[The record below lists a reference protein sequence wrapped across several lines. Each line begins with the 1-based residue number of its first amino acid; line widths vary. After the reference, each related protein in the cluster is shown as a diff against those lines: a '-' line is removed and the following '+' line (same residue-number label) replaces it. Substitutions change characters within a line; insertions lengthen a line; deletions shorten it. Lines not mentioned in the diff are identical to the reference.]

1 LENKMEISNNSK
13 PKFWVSQAIS
23 LPSLLVYLTIC
34 LTLLISPLAFAQED
48 ETEEVIEAVTIIGSS
63 EDQKKLAGS
72 GQIISNA
79 DLLKA
84 MDTDIQKILTAVPG
98 VYMRTEEGYGLRPN
112 ISIRGT
118 AIERSAK
125 VAIMEDGVLVAP
137 SPYTS
142 SSAYYF
148 PTTGRIHSVEVLK
161 GPAAVSQGPQTIG
174 GAINLISTP
183 IPNAPSG
190 KFVQELGENG
200 MMRTHAYYGGTSG
213 NFGGLIEVHE
223 HESDGFDSIANVGG
237 DTGFDKSDLMVK
249 ARYKNGNHSLTLKMV
264 DLDETSNQSY
274 VGLSQASFIANPRQ
288 RYGATAYDKMMN
300 DGDQTSLT
308 YVGDFDSFNVTFT
321 SWQNDYY
328 RDWFKVSD
336 FNNKKEHG
344 EQDDINELISDAN
357 NGSANAQAILNG
369 QLPVQIEYK
378 HNNRY
383 YTNEGYQFTINT
395 SLGIH
400 DLTLGYRDME
410 DSESRVQAHE
420 YADQAADGSLSAL
433 YGYVGLNNSN
443 NRLRESSAT
452 SYYLQDTMDFGRL
465 DVTLGY
471 RSEDYDQR
479 HRRWSDPAGPNL
491 TLVRTGEADNR
502 DTFTENDHTTQSFG
516 ATYEVNEN
524 LTLVAGFHEGMTPMF
539 GADPEEADNTELGI
553 RYSGDA
559 GDVEI
564 FYFSSEYSNL
574 AAECTLVS
582 GAACNPDESAVF
594 SGGSADVEGLEFNG
608 SWVLGGDNGISYPIA
623 LAYTSTDATF
633 NNSSESDYFGVVAA
647 GDDLPYIP
655 SSSMSLVVGFITDSG
670 LSGNVRLIDVGSS
683 CSIAACGT
691 YNKIHAHTILDL
703 NLRKAL
709 NEAMDVYVVLENA
722 TDDEDIISRAPS
734 DGARSQKPRTLK
746 VGFSYKF

>member
-1 LENKMEISNNSK
+1 MENWPNTHTKIN
-13 PKFWVSQAIS
+13 
-23 LPSLLVYLTIC
+23 LLIMGLLTI
-34 LTLLISPLAFAQED
+34 LFFAPAFAD
-48 ETEEVIEAVTIIGSS
+48 ENTEEIVESVTIIGSK

-72 GQIISNA
+72 GQIISNKN
-79 DLLKA
+79 LLKA

-183 IPNAPSG
+183 IPNTPSG

-200 MMRTHAYYGGTSG
+200 MMRTHAYYGVTSG
-213 NFGGLIEVHE
+213 NFGALVEMHE

-249 ARYKNGNHSLTLKMV
+249 ARYETENHSLTFKMV

-274 VGLSQASFIANPRQ
+274 VGLSQASFNANPRV

-300 DGDQTSLT
+300 DGEQTSLT
-308 YVGDFDSFNVTFT
+308 YVGDFENFNVTFT

-336 FNNKKEHG
+336 FNNKKAHG

-357 NGSANAQAILNG
+357 NGSANAQAILDG
-369 QLPVQIEYK
+369 KLPVQIEYK

-383 YTNEGYQFTINT
+383 YTNEGYQFSINT

-420 YADQAADGSLSAL
+420 YADQAADGSLSPL
-433 YGYVGLNNSN
+433 YGYIGLNNSN

-465 DVTLGY
+465 DITVGY

-479 HRRWSDPAGPNL
+479 HRRWSDRAGPNL
-491 TLVRTGEADNR
+491 TMVRTGPADNR
-502 DTFTENDHTTQSFG
+502 DTFATNDHTTQSFG
-516 ATYEVNEN
+516 ATYEVSEN

-553 RYSGDA
+553 RYKDGA
-559 GDVEI
+559 GEVEI

-582 GAACNPDESAVF
+582 GAACNADESAVF
-594 SGGSADVEGLEFNG
+594 SGGSADVEGIEFNG
-608 SWVLGGDNGISYPIA
+608 SWIFDGDGISYPVAI
-623 LAYTSTDATF
+623 AYTSTDATF

-655 SSSMSLVVGFITDSG
+655 SSSMALVAGFITDKG
-670 LSGNVRLIDVGSS
+670 LSGNMRLIDVGGS

-691 YNKIHAHTILDL
+691 YNKIHAHTIIDLD
-703 NLRKAL
+703 LRKAL
-709 NEAMDVYVVLENA
+709 NDAMDLYVIVENV
-722 TDDEDIISRAPS
+722 TDDADIISRAPS
-734 DGARSQKPRTLK
+734 EGARSQKPRTIK

>member
-1 LENKMEISNNSK
+1 MG
-13 PKFWVSQAIS
+13 
-23 LPSLLVYLTIC
+23 LLSILFFV
-34 LTLLISPLAFAQED
+34 PAFAAD
-48 ETEEVIEAVTIIGSS
+48 DVETIESVTIIGSA
-63 EDQKKLAGS
+63 EDLRKLPGS
-72 GQIISNA
+72 GQIVPNE

-118 AIERSAK
+118 AIERSGK
-125 VAIMEDGVLVAP
+125 VTIMEDGVLVAP

-213 NFGGLIEVHE
+213 NFGALVEVHE

-249 ARYKNGNHSLTLKMV
+249 AKYESGAHSLTLKMV
-264 DLDETSNQSY
+264 DIDENSNQSY
-274 VGLSQASFIANPRQ
+274 VGLSQASFNANPRV

-300 DGDQTSLT
+300 DGEQTSLT
-308 YVGDFDSFNVTFT
+308 YVGDFETFNVQFT
-321 SWQNDYY
+321 SWQNDYH

-336 FNNKKEHG
+336 FNNKKAHG

-357 NGSANAQAILNG
+357 NGSANAQAILDG
-369 QLPVQIEYK
+369 KLPVQIEYK

-383 YTNEGYQFTINT
+383 YTNEGYQFSINT
-395 SLGIH
+395 TLGIH

-410 DSESRVQAHE
+410 DSESRIQAHE
-420 YADQAADGSLSAL
+420 YSDQAADGSLSAL
-433 YGYVGLNNSN
+433 YGYVGLSGSN

-452 SYYLQDTMDFGRL
+452 SYYLQDTMDFGKL

-479 HRRWSDPAGPNL
+479 HRRWGEGAGPNL
-491 TLVRTGEADNR
+491 TAVRITSVR
-502 DTFTENDHTTQSFG
+502 DTFATNDHTTSSFG
-516 ATYEVNEN
+516 ATYDLSDSV
-524 LTLVAGFHEGMTPMF
+524 TLVAGFHEGMTPMF

-553 RYSGDA
+553 RYSEGTTSLEA
-559 GDVEI
+559 

-574 AAECTLVS
+574 SAECTLVS
-582 GAACNPDESAVF
+582 GAACNPEESAVF
-594 SGGSADVEGLEFNG
+594 SGGAADVEGLEFSG
-608 SWVLGGDNGISYPIA
+608 SWVFEGDGVSYPVA

-633 NNSSESDYFGVVAA
+633 NNSSESDYFGVVSA

-655 SSSMSLVVGFITDSG
+655 SSSMSLVAGFVSDNG
-670 LSGNVRLIDVGSS
+670 LSGNMRLIDVGSS

-691 YNKIHAHTILDL
+691 YNKINAHTIIDL
-703 NLRKAL
+703 NIRKAL
-709 NEAMDVYVVLENA
+709 TDSMDIYAIIENIS
-722 TDDEDIISRAPS
+722 DDADIISRAPS
-734 DGARSQKPRTLK
+734 EGARSQKPRTIK

>member
-1 LENKMEISNNSK
+1 MEISNNSK
-13 PKFWVSQAIS
+13 QKFWVSQAIS
-23 LPSLLVYLTIC
+23 LPSLIVYLTIC
-34 LTLLISPLAFAQED
+34 LTLLISPLAFAQEGD
-48 ETEEVIEAVTIIGSS
+48 TEEVIESVTIIGSV

-98 VYMRTEEGYGLRPN
+98 LYMRTEEGYGLRPN

-161 GPAAVSQGPQTIG
+161 GPAAVTQGPQTIG

-183 IPNAPSG
+183 IPNVPSG

-213 NFGGLIEVHE
+213 NFGGLVEVHE

-249 ARYKNGNHSLTLKMV
+249 ARYENGDHSLTFKMV

-308 YVGDFDSFNVTFT
+308 YVGDFESFNVTFT

-344 EQDDINELISDAN
+344 EQDDINELISAAN
-357 NGSANAQAILNG
+357 NGSANAQAILDG

-420 YADQAADGSLSAL
+420 YADQAADGSLSPL
-433 YGYVGLNNSN
+433 YGYVGLSGSN

-465 DVTLGY
+465 DVTVGY

-491 TLVRTGEADNR
+491 TLVRTGEADVR

-539 GADPEEADNTELGI
+539 GSDPEEADNTELGI

-608 SWVLGGDNGISYPIA
+608 SWVLEGDNGISYPIA

-670 LSGNVRLIDVGSS
+670 LSGNMRLIDVGSS
-683 CSIAACGT
+683 CSIAACGP

-709 NEAMDVYVVLENA
+709 NEAMDVYMILENV

-734 DGARSQKPRTLK
+734 DGARSQKPRTIK

>member
-1 LENKMEISNNSK
+1 MG
-13 PKFWVSQAIS
+13 
-23 LPSLLVYLTIC
+23 LLSILFFVPAFSADDIETIE
-34 LTLLISPLAFAQED
+34 S
-48 ETEEVIEAVTIIGSS
+48 VTIIGSV
-63 EDQKKLAGS
+63 EDLRKLPGS
-72 GQIISNA
+72 GQVIPNE

-118 AIERSAK
+118 AIERSGK
-125 VAIMEDGVLVAP
+125 VTIMEDGVLVAP

-183 IPNAPSG
+183 IPNTPSG

-213 NFGGLIEVHE
+213 NFGALVEVHE

-249 ARYKNGNHSLTLKMV
+249 ARYESGVHSLTFKMV

-274 VGLSQASFIANPRQ
+274 VGLSQASFNANPRV

-300 DGDQTSLT
+300 DGEQTSLT
-308 YVGDFDSFNVTFT
+308 YVGDFENFNVQFT
-321 SWQNDYY
+321 SWQNDYH

-336 FNNKKEHG
+336 FNNDKEHG

-357 NGSANAQAILNG
+357 NGSANAQAILDG
-369 QLPVQIEYK
+369 QLPVEIEYK

-383 YTNEGYQFTINT
+383 YTNEGYQFSINT

-410 DSESRVQAHE
+410 DSESRIQAHE

-433 YGYVGLNNSN
+433 YGYVGLSGSN

-452 SYYLQDTMDFGRL
+452 SYYLQDTMDFGKL
-465 DVTLGY
+465 DITLGY

-479 HRRWSDPAGPNL
+479 HRRWGEGAGPNL
-491 TLVRTGEADNR
+491 TAVRVTSVR
-502 DTFTENDHTTQSFG
+502 DTFATNDHTTSSFG
-516 ATYEVNEN
+516 ATYDLSDNV
-524 LTLVAGFHEGMTPMF
+524 TLVAGFHEGMTPMF
-539 GADPEEADNTELGI
+539 GADPEEADNTELGM
-553 RYSGDA
+553 RYSA
-559 GDVEI
+559 GTANLEV

-582 GAACNPDESAVF
+582 GAACNADESAVF
-594 SGGSADVEGLEFNG
+594 SGGAADVEGLEFSG
-608 SWVLGGDNGISYPIA
+608 SWILEGDGVSYPVA

-633 NNSSESDYFGVVAA
+633 NNSSESEYFGVVAA
-647 GDDLPYIP
+647 GDDLPYVP
-655 SSSMSLVVGFITDSG
+655 SSSMSIVAGFVTDSG
-670 LSGNVRLIDVGSS
+670 LSGNMRLIDVGSS

-691 YNKIHAHTILDL
+691 YNKINAHTIIDL

-709 NEAMDVYVVLENA
+709 NDSMDIYAIIENVS
-722 TDDEDIISRAPS
+722 DDADIISRAPS
-734 DGARSQKPRTLK
+734 EGARSQKPRTIK

>member
-1 LENKMEISNNSK
+1 MG
-13 PKFWVSQAIS
+13 F
-23 LPSLLVYLTIC
+23 LTI
-34 LTLLISPLAFAQED
+34 LFFAPVFAD
-48 ETEEVIEAVTIIGSS
+48 DNTEEVIESVTIIGSE

-213 NFGGLIEVHE
+213 NFGGLVEVHE

-249 ARYKNGNHSLTLKMV
+249 ARYESGAHSLTLKMV
-264 DLDETSNQSY
+264 DIDENSNQSY
-274 VGLSQASFIANPRQ
+274 VGLSQASFNANPRQ

-300 DGDQTSLT
+300 DGEQTSLT
-308 YVGDFDSFNVTFT
+308 YVGDFDNFNVQFT
-321 SWQNDYY
+321 SWQNDYH

-336 FNNKKEHG
+336 FNNDKEHG
-344 EQDDINELISDAN
+344 EQDDINELISAAN
-357 NGSANAQAILNG
+357 NGSANAQAILDG
-369 QLPVQIEYK
+369 QLPVEIEYK

-383 YTNEGYQFTINT
+383 YTNEGYQFSINT
-395 SLGIH
+395 TLGIH
-400 DLTLGYRDME
+400 DLTVGYRDME

-433 YGYVGLNNSN
+433 YGYIGLNNSN

-465 DVTLGY
+465 NVTVGY

-479 HRRWSDPAGPNL
+479 HRRWSDRAGPNL
-491 TLVRTGEADNR
+491 TMVRTGEADNR
-502 DTFTENDHTTQSFG
+502 DTFATNDHTTQSFG

-553 RYSGDA
+553 RYSDGA

-608 SWVLGGDNGISYPIA
+608 SWVFDGDGVSYPVSI
-623 LAYTSTDATF
+623 AYTSTDATF

-655 SSSMSLVVGFITDSG
+655 SSTMSLVAGFVSDSG
-670 LSGNVRLIDVGSS
+670 LSGNMRLIDVGSS

-691 YNKIHAHTILDL
+691 YNKIHAHTIVDL

-709 NEAMDVYVVLENA
+709 NDAMDVYVILENV

-734 DGARSQKPRTLK
+734 EGARSQKPRTLK

>member
-1 LENKMEISNNSK
+1 MEISNNSK

-23 LPSLLVYLTIC
+23 LPSLIVYLTIC
-34 LTLLISPLAFAQED
+34 LTLLISPLAFAQEGD
-48 ETEEVIEAVTIIGSS
+48 TEEVIESVTIIGSA

-200 MMRTHAYYGGTSG
+200 MMRTHVYYGGTSG
-213 NFGGLIEVHE
+213 NFGGLVEVHE

-249 ARYKNGNHSLTLKMV
+249 GRYVNGNHSLTLKMV

-308 YVGDFDSFNVTFT
+308 YVGDFDSFNVTLT

-357 NGSANAQAILNG
+357 NGSANAQAILDG

-395 SLGIH
+395 TLGIH

-433 YGYVGLNNSN
+433 YGYVGLSGSN

-465 DVTLGY
+465 DVTVGY

-479 HRRWSDPAGPNL
+479 HRRWSDRAGPNL

-553 RYSGDA
+553 RYSDGA
-559 GDVEI
+559 GDVEV

-608 SWVLGGDNGISYPIA
+608 SWVLEGDNGISYPIA

-670 LSGNVRLIDVGSS
+670 LSGNMRLIDVGSS
-683 CSIAACGT
+683 CSIAACGP
-691 YNKIHAHTILDL
+691 YNKIEAHTILDL

-709 NEAMDVYVVLENA
+709 NEAMDVYLILENV

-734 DGARSQKPRTLK
+734 DGARSQKPRTIK

>member
-1 LENKMEISNNSK
+1 MENWPNTHTKINFLIMG
-13 PKFWVSQAIS
+13 
-23 LPSLLVYLTIC
+23 LLTI
-34 LTLLISPLAFAQED
+34 LFFAPAFADED
-48 ETEEVIEAVTIIGSS
+48 TEEIIESVTIIGSA
-63 EDQKKLAGS
+63 EDLRKLAGS
-72 GQIISNA
+72 GQVISND

-183 IPNAPSG
+183 IPSSTSG
-190 KFVQELGENG
+190 KFIQELGENG

-213 NFGGLIEVHE
+213 NFGALVEVHE

-237 DTGFDKSDLMVK
+237 DTGFDKSDFVFK
-249 ARYKNGNHSLTLKMV
+249 ARYESGAHSLTLKMV

-274 VGLSQASFIANPRQ
+274 VGLSQASFNANPRV

-300 DGDQTSLT
+300 DGEQTSLT
-308 YVGDFDSFNVTFT
+308 YVGDFENFNVQFT
-321 SWQNDYY
+321 SWQNDYH

-336 FNNKKEHG
+336 FNNDKEHG
-344 EQDDINELISDAN
+344 EQDDINELISAAN
-357 NGSANAQAILNG
+357 NGSANAQAILDG
-369 QLPVQIEYK
+369 QLPVEIEYK

-433 YGYVGLNNSN
+433 YGYIGLNNSN

-452 SYYLQDTMDFGRL
+452 SYYLQDTMDFGKL

-479 HRRWSDPAGPNL
+479 HRRWSDRAGPNL

-502 DTFTENDHTTQSFG
+502 DTFATNDHTTSSIG
-516 ATYEVNEN
+516 ATYDLSDNI
-524 LTLVAGFHEGMTPMF
+524 TLVAGFHEGMTPMF
-539 GADPEEADNTELGI
+539 GADPEEADNTELGV
-553 RYSGDA
+553 RYSEGTTDI
-559 GDVEI
+559 EL

-574 AAECTLVS
+574 AAECTNVT
-582 GAACNPDESAVF
+582 GASCNPDESAVF
-594 SGGSADVEGLEFNG
+594 SGGAADVEGIEFSG
-608 SWVLGGDNGISYPIA
+608 SWILDGDGVSYPIA
-623 LAYTSTDATF
+623 LTYTSTDATF
-633 NNSSESDYFGVVAA
+633 KNSSESDYFGVVAA
-647 GDDLPYIP
+647 GDDLPYVP
-655 SSSMSLVVGFITDSG
+655 SSSMSLVAGFVTDNG
-670 LSGNVRLIDVGSS
+670 LSGNMRLIDVGSS

-691 YNKIHAHTILDL
+691 YNKINAHTIIDL
-703 NLRKAL
+703 NIRKAL
-709 NEAMDVYVVLENA
+709 NESMDIYAIIENVS
-722 TDDEDIISRAPS
+722 DDADIISRAPS
-734 DGARSQKPRTLK
+734 DGARSQKPRTIK

>member
-1 LENKMEISNNSK
+1 MEISNNSK

-23 LPSLLVYLTIC
+23 LPSLIVYLTIC
-34 LTLLISPLAFAQED
+34 LTLLISPLAFAQEGD
-48 ETEEVIEAVTIIGSS
+48 TEEVIESVTIIGSA
-63 EDQKKLAGS
+63 EDLKKLAGS

-98 VYMRTEEGYGLRPN
+98 LYMRTEEGYGLRPN

-161 GPAAVSQGPQTIG
+161 GPAAVTQGPQTIG

-200 MMRTHAYYGGTSG
+200 MMRTHAYYGGTNG
-213 NFGGLIEVHE
+213 NFGGLVEVHE
-223 HESDGFDSIANVGG
+223 HESDGFDSVANVGG

-249 ARYKNGNHSLTLKMV
+249 ARYENGNHSLTLKMV

-288 RYGATAYDKMMN
+288 RYGATAYDKMIN

-308 YVGDFDSFNVTFT
+308 YVGDFDSFNVTLT

-344 EQDDINELISDAN
+344 EQDDINELISAAN
-357 NGSANAQAILNG
+357 NGSANAQAILDG

-420 YADQAADGSLSAL
+420 YADQAADGSLSPL

-452 SYYLQDTMDFGRL
+452 SNYLQDTMEFGKL
-465 DVTLGY
+465 DVTVGY

-479 HRRWSDPAGPNL
+479 HRRWSDRAGPNL

-502 DTFTENDHTTQSFG
+502 DTFTTNDHTTQSFG

-670 LSGNVRLIDVGSS
+670 LSGNMRLIDVGSS
-683 CSIAACGT
+683 CSIAACGP

-709 NEAMDVYVVLENA
+709 NDAMDVYVILENA

>member
-1 LENKMEISNNSK
+1 MNDHWPTLQTKINITIMG
-13 PKFWVSQAIS
+13 
-23 LPSLLVYLTIC
+23 LLSILFFV
-34 LTLLISPLAFAQED
+34 PAFAAD
-48 ETEEVIEAVTIIGSS
+48 DVETIESVTIIGSA
-63 EDQKKLAGS
+63 EDLRKLPGS
-72 GQIISNA
+72 GQIVPNE

-118 AIERSAK
+118 AIERSGK
-125 VAIMEDGVLVAP
+125 VTIMEDGVLVAP

-213 NFGGLIEVHE
+213 NFGALVEVHE

-237 DTGFDKSDLMVK
+237 DTGFDKSDFMVK
-249 ARYKNGNHSLTLKMV
+249 AKYESGAHSLTLKMV
-264 DLDETSNQSY
+264 DIDENSNQSY
-274 VGLSQASFIANPRQ
+274 VGLSQASFNANPRV

-300 DGDQTSLT
+300 DGEQTSLT
-308 YVGDFDSFNVTFT
+308 YVGDFENFNVQFT
-321 SWQNDYY
+321 SWQNDYH

-336 FNNKKEHG
+336 FNNKKAHG

-357 NGSANAQAILNG
+357 NGSANAQAILDG
-369 QLPVQIEYK
+369 KLPVQIEYK

-383 YTNEGYQFTINT
+383 YTNEGYQFSINT
-395 SLGIH
+395 TLGIH
-400 DLTLGYRDME
+400 DLTVGYRDME
-410 DSESRVQAHE
+410 DSESRIQAHE
-420 YADQAADGSLSAL
+420 YSDQAADGSLSAL
-433 YGYVGLNNSN
+433 YGYVGLSGSN

-452 SYYLQDTMDFGRL
+452 SYYLQDTMDFGKL

-479 HRRWSDPAGPNL
+479 HRRWGEGAGPNL
-491 TLVRTGEADNR
+491 TAVRITSVR
-502 DTFTENDHTTQSFG
+502 DTFATNDHTTSSFG
-516 ATYEVNEN
+516 ATYDLSDSV
-524 LTLVAGFHEGMTPMF
+524 TLVAGFHEGMTPMF

-553 RYSGDA
+553 RYSEGTTSLEA
-559 GDVEI
+559 

-574 AAECTLVS
+574 SAECTLVS
-582 GAACNPDESAVF
+582 GAACNPEESAVF
-594 SGGSADVEGLEFNG
+594 SGGAADVEGIEFSG
-608 SWVLGGDNGISYPIA
+608 SWVFEGDGVSYPVA

-633 NNSSESDYFGVVAA
+633 NNSSESDYFGVVSA

-655 SSSMSLVVGFITDSG
+655 SSSMSLVAGFVSDNG
-670 LSGNVRLIDVGSS
+670 LSGNMRLIDVGSS

-691 YNKIHAHTILDL
+691 YNKINAHTIIDL
-703 NLRKAL
+703 NIRKAL
-709 NEAMDVYVVLENA
+709 TDSMDIYAIIENVS
-722 TDDEDIISRAPS
+722 DDADIISRAPS
-734 DGARSQKPRTLK
+734 EGARSQKPRTIK

>member
-1 LENKMEISNNSK
+1 MENWPNTHTKIS
-13 PKFWVSQAIS
+13 FLIMG
-23 LPSLLVYLTIC
+23 LLTI
-34 LTLLISPLAFAQED
+34 LFFAPAFAD
-48 ETEEVIEAVTIIGSS
+48 ENTEEIVESVTIIGSK

-72 GQIISNA
+72 GQIISNK

-183 IPNAPSG
+183 IPFIPSG
-190 KFVQELGENG
+190 KFVQELGKNG

-213 NFGGLIEVHE
+213 NFGALVEVHE

-249 ARYKNGNHSLTLKMV
+249 ARYETENHSLTFKMV

-274 VGLSQASFIANPRQ
+274 VGLSQASFNANPRV

-300 DGDQTSLT
+300 DGEQTSLT
-308 YVGDFDSFNVTFT
+308 YVGDFENFNVTFI

-336 FNNKKEHG
+336 FNNKKAHG

-357 NGSANAQAILNG
+357 NGSANAQAILDG
-369 QLPVQIEYK
+369 KLPVQIEYK

-383 YTNEGYQFTINT
+383 YTNEGYQFSINT
-395 SLGIH
+395 LLGIH

-420 YADQAADGSLSAL
+420 YADQAADGSLSPL
-433 YGYVGLNNSN
+433 YGYIGLNNSN

-465 DVTLGY
+465 DITVGY

-479 HRRWSDPAGPNL
+479 HRRWSDRAGPNL
-491 TLVRTGEADNR
+491 TMVRTGPADNR
-502 DTFTENDHTTQSFG
+502 DTFATNDHTTQSFG
-516 ATYEVNEN
+516 ATYEVSEN

-539 GADPEEADNTELGI
+539 GTAPEEADNTELGI
-553 RYSGDA
+553 RYKDGA
-559 GDVEI
+559 GEVEI

-582 GAACNPDESAVF
+582 GAACNADESAVF
-594 SGGSADVEGLEFNG
+594 SGGSADVEGIEFNG
-608 SWVLGGDNGISYPIA
+608 SWIFDGDGISYPVAI
-623 LAYTSTDATF
+623 AYTSTDATF

-655 SSSMSLVVGFITDSG
+655 SSSMALVAGFITDEG
-670 LSGNVRLIDVGSS
+670 LSGNMRLIDVGGS

-691 YNKIHAHTILDL
+691 YNKIHAHTIIDLD
-703 NLRKAL
+703 LRKAL
-709 NEAMDVYVVLENA
+709 NDAMDLYVIVENV
-722 TDDEDIISRAPS
+722 TDDADIISRAPS
-734 DGARSQKPRTLK
+734 EGARSQKPRTIK

>member
-1 LENKMEISNNSK
+1 MG
-13 PKFWVSQAIS
+13 
-23 LPSLLVYLTIC
+23 LLSILFFV
-34 LTLLISPLAFAQED
+34 PAFAAD
-48 ETEEVIEAVTIIGSS
+48 DVETIESVTIIGSA
-63 EDQKKLAGS
+63 EDLRKLPGS
-72 GQIISNA
+72 GQVIPND

-118 AIERSAK
+118 AIERSGK
-125 VAIMEDGVLVAP
+125 VTIMEDGVLVAP

-174 GAINLISTP
+174 GAVNLISTP

-213 NFGGLIEVHE
+213 NFGALVEVHE

-249 ARYKNGNHSLTLKMV
+249 ARYESGAHSLTLKMV
-264 DLDETSNQSY
+264 DIDENSNQSY
-274 VGLSQASFIANPRQ
+274 VGLSQASFNANPRV

-300 DGDQTSLT
+300 DGEQTSLT
-308 YVGDFDSFNVTFT
+308 YVGDFENFNVQFT
-321 SWQNDYY
+321 SWQNDYH

-336 FNNKKEHG
+336 FNNKKAHG

-357 NGSANAQAILNG
+357 NGSANAQAILDG
-369 QLPVQIEYK
+369 KLPVQIEYK

-383 YTNEGYQFTINT
+383 YTNEGYQFSINT
-395 SLGIH
+395 TLGIH
-400 DLTLGYRDME
+400 DLTVGYRDME
-410 DSESRVQAHE
+410 DSESRIQAHE
-420 YADQAADGSLSAL
+420 YSDQAADGSLSAL
-433 YGYVGLNNSN
+433 YGYVGLSGSN

-452 SYYLQDTMDFGRL
+452 SYYLQDTMDFGKL

-479 HRRWSDPAGPNL
+479 HRRWGEGAGPNL
-491 TLVRTGEADNR
+491 TAVRITSVR
-502 DTFTENDHTTQSFG
+502 DTFATNDHTTSSFG
-516 ATYEVNEN
+516 ATYDLSESV
-524 LTLVAGFHEGMTPMF
+524 TLVAGFHEGMTPMF

-553 RYSGDA
+553 RYSEGTTSLEA
-559 GDVEI
+559 

-574 AAECTLVS
+574 SAECTLVS
-582 GAACNPDESAVF
+582 GAACNPEESAVF
-594 SGGSADVEGLEFNG
+594 SGGAADVEGIEFSG
-608 SWVLGGDNGISYPIA
+608 SWVFEGDGVSYPVA

-633 NNSSESDYFGVVAA
+633 NNSSESDYFGVVSA

-655 SSSMSLVVGFITDSG
+655 SSSMSLVAGFVSDNG
-670 LSGNVRLIDVGSS
+670 LSGNMRLIDVGSS

-691 YNKIHAHTILDL
+691 YNKINAHTIIDL
-703 NLRKAL
+703 NIRKAL
-709 NEAMDVYVVLENA
+709 TDSMDIYAIIENVS
-722 TDDEDIISRAPS
+722 DDADIISRAPS
-734 DGARSQKPRTLK
+734 EGARSQKPRTIK

>member
-1 LENKMEISNNSK
+1 MG
-13 PKFWVSQAIS
+13 F
-23 LPSLLVYLTIC
+23 LTI
-34 LTLLISPLAFAQED
+34 LFFAPVFAD
-48 ETEEVIEAVTIIGSS
+48 DNTEEVIESVTIIGSA
-63 EDQKKLAGS
+63 EDQKNLAGS

-118 AIERSAK
+118 AIERSGK

-213 NFGGLIEVHE
+213 NFGGLVEVHE

-249 ARYKNGNHSLTLKMV
+249 ARYESGAHSLTLKMV
-264 DLDETSNQSY
+264 DIDENSNQSY
-274 VGLSQASFIANPRQ
+274 VGLSQASFNANPRQ

-300 DGDQTSLT
+300 DGEQTSLT
-308 YVGDFDSFNVTFT
+308 YVGDFDNFNVQFT
-321 SWQNDYY
+321 SWQNDYH

-336 FNNKKEHG
+336 FNNDKEHG

-357 NGSANAQAILNG
+357 NGSANAQAILDG
-369 QLPVQIEYK
+369 QLPVEIEYK

-383 YTNEGYQFTINT
+383 YTNEGYQFSINT
-395 SLGIH
+395 TLGIH
-400 DLTLGYRDME
+400 DLTVGYRDME

-433 YGYVGLNNSN
+433 YGYIGLNNSN

-465 DVTLGY
+465 NVTVGY

-479 HRRWSDPAGPNL
+479 HRRWSDRAGPNL
-491 TLVRTGEADNR
+491 TMVRTGEADNR
-502 DTFTENDHTTQSFG
+502 DTFATNDHTTQSFG

-553 RYSGDA
+553 RYSDGA

-608 SWVLGGDNGISYPIA
+608 SWVFDGDGVSYPVSI
-623 LAYTSTDATF
+623 AYTSTDATF

-655 SSSMSLVVGFITDSG
+655 SYTMSLVAGFVSDSG
-670 LSGNVRLIDVGSS
+670 LSGNMRLIDVGSS

-691 YNKIHAHTILDL
+691 YNKIHAHTIVDL

-709 NEAMDVYVVLENA
+709 NDAMDVYLIVENL

-734 DGARSQKPRTLK
+734 EGARSQKPRTLK

>member
-1 LENKMEISNNSK
+1 MEISNNSK

-249 ARYKNGNHSLTLKMV
+249 ARYENGNHSLTLKMV

-452 SYYLQDTMDFGRL
+452 SYYLEDTMDFGKL
-465 DVTLGY
+465 AVTVGY

-479 HRRWSDPAGPNL
+479 HRRWSDRAGPNL
-491 TLVRTGEADNR
+491 TMVRTGEADNR
-502 DTFTENDHTTQSFG
+502 DTFATNDHTTQSFG

-709 NEAMDVYVVLENA
+709 NEAMDVYLILENV

-734 DGARSQKPRTLK
+734 DGARSQKPRTIK

>member
-1 LENKMEISNNSK
+1 MENWPNTHTKINFLIMG
-13 PKFWVSQAIS
+13 
-23 LPSLLVYLTIC
+23 LLTI
-34 LTLLISPLAFAQED
+34 LFFAPAFADED
-48 ETEEVIEAVTIIGSS
+48 TEEIIESVTIIGSA
-63 EDQKKLAGS
+63 EDLRKLAGS
-72 GQIISNA
+72 GQVISND

-98 VYMRTEEGYGLRPN
+98 IYMRTEEGYGLRPN

-183 IPNAPSG
+183 IPSSTSG
-190 KFVQELGENG
+190 KFIQELGENG

-213 NFGGLIEVHE
+213 NFGALVEVHE

-237 DTGFDKSDLMVK
+237 DTGFDKSDFVFK
-249 ARYKNGNHSLTLKMV
+249 ARYESGAHSLTLKMV

-274 VGLSQASFIANPRQ
+274 VGLSQASFNANPRV

-300 DGDQTSLT
+300 DGEQTSLT
-308 YVGDFDSFNVTFT
+308 YVGDFENFNVQFT
-321 SWQNDYY
+321 SWQNDYH

-336 FNNKKEHG
+336 FNNDKEHG
-344 EQDDINELISDAN
+344 EQDDINELISAAN
-357 NGSANAQAILNG
+357 NGSANAQAILDG
-369 QLPVQIEYK
+369 QLPVEIEYK

-433 YGYVGLNNSN
+433 YGYIGLNNSN

-452 SYYLQDTMDFGRL
+452 SYYLQDTMDFGKL

-479 HRRWSDPAGPNL
+479 HRRWSDRAGPNL

-502 DTFTENDHTTQSFG
+502 DTFATNDHTTSSIG
-516 ATYEVNEN
+516 ATYDLSDNI
-524 LTLVAGFHEGMTPMF
+524 TLVAGFHEGMTPMF
-539 GADPEEADNTELGI
+539 GADPEEADNTELGV
-553 RYSGDA
+553 RYSEGTTDI
-559 GDVEI
+559 EL

-574 AAECTLVS
+574 AAECTNVT
-582 GAACNPDESAVF
+582 GASCNPDESAVF
-594 SGGSADVEGLEFNG
+594 SGGAADVEGIEFSG
-608 SWVLGGDNGISYPIA
+608 SWILDGDGVSYPIA
-623 LAYTSTDATF
+623 LTYTSTDATF
-633 NNSSESDYFGVVAA
+633 KNSSESDYFGVVAA
-647 GDDLPYIP
+647 GDDLPYVP
-655 SSSMSLVVGFITDSG
+655 SSSMSLVAGFVTDNG
-670 LSGNVRLIDVGSS
+670 LSGNMRLIDVGSS

-691 YNKIHAHTILDL
+691 YNKINAHTIIDL
-703 NLRKAL
+703 NIRKAL
-709 NEAMDVYVVLENA
+709 NESMDIYAIIENVS
-722 TDDEDIISRAPS
+722 DDADIISRAPS
-734 DGARSQKPRTLK
+734 DGARSQKPRTIK

>member
-1 LENKMEISNNSK
+1 MENWPNIQTKINFVIMG
-13 PKFWVSQAIS
+13 F
-23 LPSLLVYLTIC
+23 LTI
-34 LTLLISPLAFAQED
+34 LFFAPVFAD
-48 ETEEVIEAVTIIGSS
+48 DNTEEVIESVTIIGSE
-63 EDQKKLAGS
+63 EDQKNLAGS

-213 NFGGLIEVHE
+213 NFGGLVEVHE

-249 ARYKNGNHSLTLKMV
+249 ARYESGAHSLTLKMV
-264 DLDETSNQSY
+264 DIDENSNQSY
-274 VGLSQASFIANPRQ
+274 VGLSQASFNANPRQ

-300 DGDQTSLT
+300 DGEQTSLT
-308 YVGDFDSFNVTFT
+308 YVGDFDNFNVQFT
-321 SWQNDYY
+321 SWQNDYH

-336 FNNKKEHG
+336 FNNDKEHG

-357 NGSANAQAILNG
+357 NGSANAQAILDG
-369 QLPVQIEYK
+369 QLPVEIEYK

-383 YTNEGYQFTINT
+383 YTNEGYQFSINT
-395 SLGIH
+395 TLGIH
-400 DLTLGYRDME
+400 DLTVGYRDME

-433 YGYVGLNNSN
+433 YGYIGLNNSN

-465 DVTLGY
+465 DVTVGY

-479 HRRWSDPAGPNL
+479 HRRWSDRAGPNL
-491 TLVRTGEADNR
+491 TMVRTGEADNR
-502 DTFTENDHTTQSFG
+502 DTFATNDHTTQSFG

-553 RYSGDA
+553 RYSDGA

-608 SWVLGGDNGISYPIA
+608 SWVFDGDGVSYPVSI
-623 LAYTSTDATF
+623 AYTSTDATF

-655 SSSMSLVVGFITDSG
+655 SSTMSLVAGFVSDSG
-670 LSGNVRLIDVGSS
+670 LSGNMRLIDVGSS

-691 YNKIHAHTILDL
+691 YNKIHAHTIVDL

-709 NEAMDVYVVLENA
+709 TDAMDVYVILENV

-734 DGARSQKPRTLK
+734 EGARSQKPRTLK

>member
-1 LENKMEISNNSK
+1 
-13 PKFWVSQAIS
+13 
-23 LPSLLVYLTIC
+23 
-34 LTLLISPLAFAQED
+34 
-48 ETEEVIEAVTIIGSS
+48 
-63 EDQKKLAGS
+63 
-72 GQIISNA
+72 
-79 DLLKA
+79 
-84 MDTDIQKILTAVPG
+84 
-98 VYMRTEEGYGLRPN
+98 
-112 ISIRGT
+112 
-118 AIERSAK
+118 
-125 VAIMEDGVLVAP
+125 MEDGVLVAP

-183 IPNAPSG
+183 IPNTPSG

-213 NFGGLIEVHE
+213 NFGALVEVHE

-249 ARYKNGNHSLTLKMV
+249 ARYESGAHSLTFKMV

-274 VGLSQASFIANPRQ
+274 VGLSQASFNANPRV

-300 DGDQTSLT
+300 DGEQTSLT
-308 YVGDFDSFNVTFT
+308 YVGDFENFNVQFT
-321 SWQNDYY
+321 SWQNDYH

-336 FNNKKEHG
+336 FNNDKEHG

-357 NGSANAQAILNG
+357 NGSANAQAILDG
-369 QLPVQIEYK
+369 QLPVEIEYK

-383 YTNEGYQFTINT
+383 YTNEGYQFSINT

-410 DSESRVQAHE
+410 DSESRIQAHE

-433 YGYVGLNNSN
+433 YGYVGLSGSN

-452 SYYLQDTMDFGRL
+452 SYYLQDTMDFGKL
-465 DVTLGY
+465 DITLGY

-479 HRRWSDPAGPNL
+479 HRRWGEGAGPNL
-491 TLVRTGEADNR
+491 TAVRVTSVR
-502 DTFTENDHTTQSFG
+502 DTFATNDHTTSSFG
-516 ATYEVNEN
+516 ATYDLSDNV
-524 LTLVAGFHEGMTPMF
+524 TLVAGFHEGMTPMF
-539 GADPEEADNTELGI
+539 GADPEEADNTELGM
-553 RYSGDA
+553 RYSA
-559 GDVEI
+559 GTTNLEV

-582 GAACNPDESAVF
+582 GAACNADESAVF
-594 SGGSADVEGLEFNG
+594 SGGAADVEGLEFSG
-608 SWVLGGDNGISYPIA
+608 SWILEGDGVSYPVA

-633 NNSSESDYFGVVAA
+633 NNSSESEYFGVVAA
-647 GDDLPYIP
+647 GDDLPYVP
-655 SSSMSLVVGFITDSG
+655 SSSMSIVAGFVTDSG
-670 LSGNVRLIDVGSS
+670 LSGNMRLIDVGSS

-691 YNKIHAHTILDL
+691 YNKINAHTIIDL

-709 NEAMDVYVVLENA
+709 NDSMDIYAIIENVS
-722 TDDEDIISRAPS
+722 DDADIISRAPS
-734 DGARSQKPRTLK
+734 EGARSQKPRTIK